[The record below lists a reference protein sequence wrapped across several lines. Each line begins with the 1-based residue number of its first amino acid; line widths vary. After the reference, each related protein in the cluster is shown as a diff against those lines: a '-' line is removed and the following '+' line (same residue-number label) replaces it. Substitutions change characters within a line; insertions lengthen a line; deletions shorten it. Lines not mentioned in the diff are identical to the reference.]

1 MREEKGEGTVS
12 INRLRNLYHP
22 NTNQT
27 ASDAAG
33 IPDNVLSGEVGT
45 HTNAATI
52 TNSGNS
58 SVTLNA
64 DTTADPRATPANEN
78 SQDPS
83 VSAQVLLNML
93 QPLLEVS
100 RELNKTA
107 INNLSSHSN
116 NQKRNETI

>member
-1 MREEKGEGTVS
+1 MS

-64 DTTADPRATPANEN
+64 DPTATPANEN

-83 VSAQVLLNML
+83 VSAQMLLNML
-93 QPLLEVS
+93 QPLLDVS

-107 INNLSSHSN
+107 INNLSNNSN
-116 NQKRNETI
+116 KIKGNETI